1 MTSDTLVA
9 TPWANPALQDRSSR
23 TEQRILEATEK
34 LMALRQFHEISV
46 SEIAREAKASVSSL
60 YARFPSKE
68 SLLGAVYA
76 RHAAAQQRLFDEV
89 LAPDRW
95 ADASL
100 SEIIRGAFPQIV
112 SGYRARQGLVRA
124 FLEQASKDVRFR
136 KTWDEVGDRLAAS
149 VAAIVMPRVH
159 EISHPKPVQAMQLGL
174 DMVFATLAYK
184 IQMHQFDDP
193 EMDQLAEE
201 LIQMQ
206 LRYLGASET

>member
-1 MTSDTLVA
+1 
-9 TPWANPALQDRSSR
+9 
-23 TEQRILEATEK
+23 
-34 LMALRQFHEISV
+34 MALRPFHEISV
-46 SEIAREAKASVSSL
+46 SEISQEAKASVSSL

-76 RHAAAQQRLFDEV
+76 RHADAQQKMFDEV

-100 SEIIRGAFPQIV
+100 SEIIRGSFPQIV
-112 SGYRARQGLVRA
+112 DGYRARQGLVRA

-136 KTWDEVGDRLAAS
+136 ETWDEVGDRLAAS

-159 EISHPKPVQAMQLGL
+159 EVRHPNPEQAIQFGL
-174 DMVFATLAYK
+174 DMVFATLVYK

-193 EMDQLAEE
+193 KMDELSDE
-201 LIQMQ
+201 LIRMQ
-206 LRYLGASET
+206 LRYLGVSET